1 MARTVAG
8 CPRRVRG
15 VTFLRTQRG
24 GVCMPA
30 RTGAEF
36 LERLAATRT
45 HVEIQ
50 GETLVGGVAS
60 HPAFANVVRTYAG
73 LFDMQHDPEYR
84 NILTYPSPTTGEP
97 VPTSFLI
104 PRTADDLVKR
114 RLAFKAWAE
123 QSQGMLGRTADYLNS
138 ALMAL
143 ASAAEWFGQADSAF
157 ARNVTA
163 YYEKVREEDLLC
175 THTLIP
181 PQANRAVAGSQQGG
195 GALMAH
201 VVREDD
207 NGIVVRGAR
216 MLATIGPFA
225 DELLVFPST
234 VLRGTPEDKP
244 YSFAFAVPVDAP
256 GLKFIARE
264 PFDYGRSHFDH
275 PLGSRF
281 DESDAV
287 VIFDDVHVPYERC
300 FTLGDPELCNGFY
313 TATDALQHMTHQV
326 VSRTTAK
333 TEYILGLTALLVE
346 SIGIGQFQHVQA
358 DLAEIITTLETL
370 RALGRAA
377 EADAAV
383 NAYGV
388 CTPAWPPLNTAR
400 NLYPKLYQRFPEILR
415 KLGASGLMATPT
427 EADLAGGA
435 AADIDT
441 YLQAATLTGAERVRL
456 FRLIW
461 DTSMSAFASRQ
472 ALYEYYFFGDP
483 VRTAMAYVASYDK
496 SPYVDRV
503 RAFLAGD

>member
-1 MARTVAG
+1 
-8 CPRRVRG
+8 
-15 VTFLRTQRG
+15 
-24 GVCMPA
+24 MPA

-36 LERLAATRT
+36 LERLASTRT

-73 LFDMQHDPEYR
+73 LFDLQHDPGYR
-84 NILTYPSPTTGEP
+84 DILTFPSPASGEP
-97 VPTSFLI
+97 VATSFLI
-104 PRTADDLVKR
+104 PRTAQDLVR
-114 RLAFKAWAE
+114 RQLAFKAWAE
-123 QSQGMLGRTADYLNS
+123 ASLGMLGRTGDYLNS

-143 ASAAEWFGQADSAF
+143 ASAADWFGQADTAF
-157 ARNVTA
+157 SRNIVA

-181 PQANRAVAGSQQGG
+181 PQANRAVAGSEQAG

-201 VVREDD
+201 VAGEDD

-234 VLRGTPEDKP
+234 VLRGTPQDKP
-244 YSFAFAVPVDAP
+244 YSFAFAVPTDAK
-256 GLKFIARE
+256 GLTFIARE

-313 TATDALQHMTHQV
+313 TATDAVAHMTHQV
-326 VSRTTAK
+326 VTRTSAK
-333 TEYILGLTALLVE
+333 TEYILGLATLLTE

-370 RALGRAA
+370 RALRRAA
-377 EADAAV
+377 EADAAL
-383 NAYGV
+383 NSYGV
-388 CTPAWPPLNTAR
+388 MTPAWAPLNTAR

-435 AADIDT
+435 AEAIGT

-461 DTSMSAFASRQ
+461 DTCASAFASRQ

-483 VRTAMAYVASYDK
+483 VRTASAYVASYDK
-496 SPYVDRV
+496 SGYVARV
-503 RAFLAGD
+503 RDFLAQP

>member
-1 MARTVAG
+1 
-8 CPRRVRG
+8 
-15 VTFLRTQRG
+15 
-24 GVCMPA
+24 MPA

-36 LERLAATRT
+36 LARLAGART

-50 GETLVGGVAS
+50 GQTLTGGVAD
-60 HPAFANVVRTYAG
+60 HPAFRNVVRSYAE
-73 LFDMQHDPEYR
+73 LFDMQHDPRYR
-84 NILTYPSPTTGEP
+84 ELLTYPSPATGEP
-97 VPTSFLI
+97 VATAFLA
-104 PRTADDLVKR
+104 PRTEADLAKR
-114 RLAFKAWAE
+114 RQAFGLWA
-123 QSQGMLGRTADYLNS
+123 QASLGMLGRTGDYLNS

-143 ASAAEWFGQADSAF
+143 ASAADWFGQADQRF
-157 ARNVTA
+157 AANIRA
-163 YYEKVREEDLLC
+163 YYEKVRDEDLLL

-234 VLRGTPEDKP
+234 VLRGTEEDKP
-244 YSFAFAVPVDAP
+244 YSFAFAIQADAP
-256 GLKFIARE
+256 GLRFIARE
-264 PFDYGRSHFDH
+264 PLDYGRSHFDH

-281 DESDAV
+281 DEPDAV

-313 TATDALQHMTHQV
+313 TATSALEHMTHQV
-326 VSRTTAK
+326 VARTTAK
-333 TEYILGLTALLVE
+333 TEYILGLTSMLTEA
-346 SIGIGQFQHVQA
+346 IGIGQFQHVQA
-358 DLAEIITTLETL
+358 DVAEIITTLETL
-370 RALGRAA
+370 RAFGRAA
-377 EADAAV
+377 EADAAH

-388 CTPAWPPLNTAR
+388 LTPAWPPLNAAR
-400 NLYPKLYQRFPEILR
+400 NLYPRLYQRFPEILR

-427 EADLAGGA
+427 EADVSGPA
-435 AADIDT
+435 AEDIGT

-456 FRLIW
+456 FRLVW
-461 DTSMSAFASRQ
+461 DTCASAFAGRQ

-483 VRTAMAYVASYDK
+483 VRMAGAYVAGYDR
-496 SPYVDRV
+496 SPYMARV
-503 RAFLAGD
+503 RDFLERA

>member
-1 MARTVAG
+1 
-8 CPRRVRG
+8 
-15 VTFLRTQRG
+15 
-24 GVCMPA
+24 MPA

-36 LERLAATRT
+36 LDRLSRTRT

-50 GETLVGGVAS
+50 GETLNGGLPD
-60 HPAFANVVRTYAG
+60 HPAFKNVVASYAA
-73 LFDMQHDPEYR
+73 LFDLQRSGEYR
-84 NILTYPSPTTGEP
+84 DVLTYQDPITNSR
-97 VPTSFLI
+97 VATSFLI
-104 PRTADDLVKR
+104 PRTREDLAKR
-114 RLAFKAWAE
+114 GKAFKLTADA
-123 QSQGMLGRTADYLNS
+123 SFGMLGRTGDYLNS

-143 ASAAEWFGQADSAF
+143 ASARDWFAQTDAAF
-157 ARNVTA
+157 ADNISR

-181 PQANRAVAGSQQGG
+181 PQANRAQPGSQQAG

-201 VVREDD
+201 ITSEDD

-244 YSFAFAVPVDAP
+244 YSFAFAIPTDAP
-256 GLKFIARE
+256 GLRFIARE

-287 VIFDDVHVPYERC
+287 VVFDDVRVPYERC
-300 FTLGDPELCNGFY
+300 FTLGDPEICNGFY
-313 TATDALQHMTHQV
+313 TKTDALQHMTHQV
-326 VSRTTAK
+326 VARTTAK
-333 TEYILGLTALLVE
+333 TEFILGLVTVLTEA
-346 SIGIGQFQHVQA
+346 IGIDGFQHVQA

-370 RALGRAA
+370 RALNRAA
-377 EADAAV
+377 EADAKA
-383 NAYGV
+383 NDYGV
-388 CTPAWPPLNTAR
+388 ITPAWPPLNAAR

-427 EADLAGGA
+427 EADVNGPA

-441 YLQAATLTGAERVRL
+441 YLQAATLTGKDRVRL
-456 FRLIW
+456 FRLVW
-461 DTSMSAFASRQ
+461 DACASAFAGRQ

-483 VRTAMAYVASYDK
+483 VRMATAYQAGYDK
-496 SPYVDRV
+496 APYADRV
-503 RAFLAGD
+503 RAFLAAAD